1 MIHKSYLIEENIELL
16 KNNIVLFYGE
26 NLGLK
31 NDFRDKIKSKFKNS
45 SILRYSQD
53 DVLKDSDI
61 LINEIRNVS
70 LFDNQKIFIIDQIND
85 KLLNLI
91 EELQNIMNE
100 NKIFLFSDILE
111 KKSKIRSL
119 FEKSKKFDV
128 VACYKDNEIN
138 LKKIISS
145 KLKGYSGVTPRLINT
160 LIENSSMDRIKTNNE
175 IEKIKTF
182 FSDKI
187 IKPDL
192 LEKIMNQQTDEDFN
206 AVKDTALNGNKSD
219 TNKLLSST
227 MFEEEKNIYYLTAI
241 NQRLNKL
248 KDVAI
253 FADTQNIAEIVDN
266 VKPPIFWKD
275 KPNFII
281 QAKKWNE
288 KKLNI
293 ALEKTYETEIKLKS
307 NAELNKNLLIKKLIV
322 DVCNLAS
329 AS

>member
-1 MIHKSYLIEENIELL
+1 
-16 KNNIVLFYGE
+16 
-26 NLGLK
+26 
-31 NDFRDKIKSKFKNS
+31 
-45 SILRYSQD
+45 
-53 DVLKDSDI
+53 
-61 LINEIRNVS
+61 
-70 LFDNQKIFIIDQIND
+70 
-85 KLLNLI
+85 
-91 EELQNIMNE
+91 
-100 NKIFLFSDILE
+100 
-111 KKSKIRSL
+111 
-119 FEKSKKFDV
+119 
-128 VACYKDNEIN
+128 
-138 LKKIISS
+138 
-145 KLKGYSGVTPRLINT
+145 
-160 LIENSSMDRIKTNNE
+160 
-175 IEKIKTF
+175 
-182 FSDKI
+182 
-187 IKPDL
+187 
-192 LEKIMNQQTDEDFN
+192 MNQQTDEDFN

-293 ALEKTYETEIKLKS
+293 ALKKTYETEIKLKS

-322 DVCNLAS
+322 DVCNLAN
-329 AS
+329 A

>member
-1 MIHKSYLIEENIELL
+1 M
-16 KNNIVLFYGE
+16 
-26 NLGLK
+26 
-31 NDFRDKIKSKFKNS
+31 
-45 SILRYSQD
+45 
-53 DVLKDSDI
+53 LKDSDI

-293 ALEKTYETEIKLKS
+293 ALEKTYETEIKLKT

>member
-1 MIHKSYLIEENIELL
+1 M
-16 KNNIVLFYGE
+16 
-26 NLGLK
+26 K

-266 VKPPIFWKD
+266 VKPPIFGKISRISLY
-275 KPNFII
+275 KQKNGM
-281 QAKKWNE
+281 KKN
-288 KKLNI
+288 
-293 ALEKTYETEIKLKS
+293 
-307 NAELNKNLLIKKLIV
+307 
-322 DVCNLAS
+322 
-329 AS
+329 

>member
-31 NDFRDKIKSKFKNS
+31 NDFRDKIKNKFKNS

-91 EELQNIMNE
+91 EELQNIINE

>member
-1 MIHKSYLIEENIELL
+1 MIYKSYLIEENIELL